1 MCGVGWGGINRVSR
15 GKGEGFFVLGG
26 GVGKGKA
33 FCFGWG
39 VIGYLVTEFL
49 GIKVFAWEILVF
61 NSLVDSICADHIN
74 KRILLTVSTYLG

>member
-1 MCGVGWGGINRVSR
+1 MGLTEFLGVKVRVFCFGG
-15 GKGEGFFVLGG
+15 GGG

-49 GIKVFAWEILVF
+49 GIKVFVWEILVF

>member
-1 MCGVGWGGINRVSR
+1 M
-15 GKGEGFFVLGG
+15 
-26 GVGKGKA
+26 GKGKA

-49 GIKVFAWEILVF
+49 GIKLFASEILVF
-61 NSLVDSICADHIN
+61 NSLVDSICADLIN